1 MGLVRG
7 GGVKP
12 YAQSIEG
19 AKYETQLCSCM
30 TMLDLNDPLA
40 ADADTLGEGRL
51 VELQLPAPVANNG
64 AQIGGCANEHG
75 DPKMSTFVDITI
87 CRRSLTMENVSDRR
101 QSAMSA
107 FVNNRKHAIV
117 QTQIA
122 LADETPARRTAQ
134 QLIDE
139 GLNRHE
145 AIHATAWVL
154 IEFMQDLMNT
164 PELSGEPNAPYFAA
178 LERLTLRR
186 CTGGTS
192 GR

>member
-19 AKYETQLCSCM
+19 TKYETQLCPCM

-40 ADADTLGEGRL
+40 ADADTLGESRL

-87 CRRSLTMENVSDRR
+87 CRRSLTMENVIDRR

-117 QTQIA
+117 QARIA

-134 QLIDE
+134 QLMRKRKAFRTQAFHMGKPLNSLDNVAEALAHLE
-139 GLNRHE
+139 GE
-145 AIHATAWVL
+145 G
-154 IEFMQDLMNT
+154 FK
-164 PELSGEPNAPYFAA
+164 
-178 LERLTLRR
+178 
-186 CTGGTS
+186 
-192 GR
+192 

>member
-1 MGLVRG
+1 MGLVRD

-19 AKYETQLCSCM
+19 AKYETQLCSRM

-101 QSAMSA
+101 QCAMSA
-107 FVNNRKHAIV
+107 FVNNRKARDSPDANHAC
-117 QTQIA
+117 
-122 LADETPARRTAQ
+122 
-134 QLIDE
+134 
-139 GLNRHE
+139 
-145 AIHATAWVL
+145 
-154 IEFMQDLMNT
+154 
-164 PELSGEPNAPYFAA
+164 S
-178 LERLTLRR
+178 RLTVSSVTWRR
-186 CTGGTS
+186 RPVRWLTQAGA
-192 GR
+192 